1 MFQKRPV
8 AAVAVEPDAD
18 DQGPA
23 VAAVRR
29 PKPPVR
35 PAARA
40 AIAAKAKAKR
50 PPTRVPPQWS
60 QISDQMLAK
69 R

>member
-8 AAVAVEPDAD
+8 VAVEPDAD
-18 DQGPA
+18 DPA

-40 AIAAKAKAKR
+40 AIAAKAKR